1 LVRNEICPHGKHK
14 TSTTLAFDISRL
26 AHAKKMGKKK
36 KVIMYCV
43 LFTHSFINCRHF
55 WPEGLKS
62 FLIIY
67 KAKAARLRFVPA
79 SVFFI
84 FPSLWHSKHFPL
96 LRPKIF
102 NKT

>member
-1 LVRNEICPHGKHK
+1 
-14 TSTTLAFDISRL
+14 
-26 AHAKKMGKKK
+26 MGKKK

-79 SVFFI
+79 SGFLYFSIVVALEVFSFVEAKNI
-84 FPSLWHSKHFPL
+84 
-96 LRPKIF
+96 
-102 NKT
+102 